1 MLSIKSIPAGDSA
14 GRIAAYYEGYQLGAE
29 DPDARQHDEPGGRW
43 IGKFAQQ
50 RGFAGDFVQRGQ
62 LSAAL
67 QGFDPQTG
75 EALSNNAGQEKHKPG
90 YDLTFS
96 SPKSVS
102 ILWAAAD
109 SDLQKRI
116 SAAQQ
121 AAVEKAIA
129 HAEAIGAFHQ
139 REGHGGAV
147 HIPHHAI
154 AVATFEHSSNRA
166 GEPHLHTHAVIPNIS
181 ENGKRIDFDTRHARE
196 IDAVYKIELAR
207 ALQEMGIALDRD
219 GPAFR
224 AAAVP
229 IELEKELS
237 TRKAQIDERAAEKGM
252 DSAAARDMH
261 QLATREQKADNPRAT
276 AFAMAREAAQR
287 AGFDPQAAIQPE
299 AVQRKAFDSREFLSE
314 TFAQA
319 STLSEPQLRA
329 RIIESAGLSGENAD
343 TALQRIDALRSTGDL
358 VQLAD
363 HQTGE
368 TRYTSREM
376 LDLERGI
383 ADTAGRMAAEQTH
396 GTDARALEKAIASRT
411 LSDDQKQALQHLAK
425 PDRIAVVQGV
435 AGAGKSYMLDAAR
448 ETWERSGYQ
457 VVGAA
462 LAGKAAEGLEKS
474 SGIKSETLH
483 KTLSQLDSGDMT
495 LSSKTV
501 VVVDEAGMVGSRQ
514 MSRLLEHADHAGA
527 KVVLVGDTRQLQP
540 IDAGGAMRAIQ
551 ERAGHAEL
559 NNIRRQQDPAQR
571 DMVAAWAKGDA
582 KQALERLENLG
593 AFQTHE
599 SADQARQAIAQAIVQ
614 DMQAGKTS
622 IALADTR
629 REVQQVNTLAREQAR
644 AAGIVRGEDAVF
656 QAERGERQFA
666 QGDRLIFLKNDK
678 QLGVKNGTTATVLQA
693 TENRLRVQLDD
704 KTRDG
709 KPQIVEFKQ
718 DRYSDVDHGYSFTV
732 HKSQG
737 VTIDRAHYQ
746 PGSMADLHSAYVA
759 CSRHRETVSIH
770 GTAEQL
776 EEFKRTSQ
784 REREKDVS
792 ADYKLTD
799 PPPSREPQQERQPG
813 QGAEREPQRI
823 EGERYTAPQV
833 QHEQPQ
839 RMQPLKEDRDMQ
851 LAKAA
856 LTTYELGHKIPCK
869 KQIDR
874 AIKRGEAHYTRDG
887 EGRLYL
893 QYKDKTFAPDL
904 YKRAKGRAAGREK
917 VVIVQEKLR
926 IMGFKTNIRTG
937 DSAVLIG
944 RQTLLDKVKS
954 RLTGKDYR
962 HWERAGALRSLVER
976 TRIALQNRADH
987 KAALR
992 DLQAVANRQPQQ
1004 AQQQREQA
1012 QQPQRKTLL
1021 EQVQERIEAT
1031 RSPRLSEAEMHKA
1044 VQAAREKAAEL
1055 QSSRDPYRVMDGRAL
1070 EGHAQ
1075 HIQHLLEQPTPA
1087 GMSRE
1092 GMLQWASSETKSMME
1107 TMQDIDRPRTIEVN
1121 IQPRDAGSDQ
1131 GFEMGM

>member
-43 IGKFAQQ
+43 IGKFAEQ
-50 RGFAGDFVQRGQ
+50 RGFAGEYVQRGQ

-67 QGFDPQTG
+67 QGYDPTTG
-75 EALSNNAGQEKHKPG
+75 EALSNNAGQDKHKPG

-96 SPKSVS
+96 APKSVS
-102 ILWAAAD
+102 VLWAAAD
-109 SDLQKRI
+109 SELQKRI

-121 AAVEKAIA
+121 AAVEKAIT
-129 HAEAIGAFHQ
+129 HAEIIGAFHQ
-139 REGHGGAV
+139 REGHAGAV

-181 ENGKRIDFDTRHARE
+181 ENGKRIDLDTRHVRE
-196 IDAVYKIELAR
+196 IDAVYKIEFAR
-207 ALQEMGIALDRD
+207 ELQNMGISLDRD

-224 AAAVP
+224 ATAVP
-229 IELEKELS
+229 AELEKELS

-299 AVQRKAFDSREFLSE
+299 AVQRKAFDSREFLSG

-329 RIIESAGLSGENAD
+329 RIIEGAGLSGENAD

-376 LDLERGI
+376 LDLEKNM
-383 ADTAGRMAAEQTH
+383 ADTAGRMAQEQTH
-396 GTDARALEKAIASRT
+396 STDTRALDQAINSRT

-448 ETWERSGYQ
+448 ETWEKSGYQ
-457 VVGAA
+457 VIGAA

-474 SGIKSETLH
+474 SGIKSDTLH
-483 KTLSQLDSGDMT
+483 KTLANLDSGDMT
-495 LSSKTV
+495 LSKKHV
-501 VVVDEAGMVGSRQ
+501 IVIDEAGMVGSRQ
-514 MSRLLEHADHAGA
+514 MARLLEHADRAGA

-599 SADQARQAIAQAIVQ
+599 SADKARQAIAQAIVQ

-622 IALADTR
+622 IALAGTR
-629 REVQQVNTLAREQAR
+629 REVQQVNQLARAEAR
-644 AAGIVRGEDAVF
+644 AAGLVRGEDAVF

-666 QGDRLIFLKNDK
+666 QGDRIIFLKNDK
-678 QLGVKNGTTATVLQA
+678 QLGVKNGTTGTVLQA
-693 TENRLRVQLDD
+693 TADRLKVQI
-704 KTRDG
+704 DG
-709 KPQIVEFKQ
+709 ADNKQQIVEFTK
-718 DRYSDVDHGYSFTV
+718 DRYDRVDHGYSFTV

-737 VTIDRAHYQ
+737 ITVDRAHYQ

-799 PPPSREPQQERQPG
+799 PLPPREPQQEHQPG

-833 QHEQPQ
+833 RPEQ
-839 RMQPLKEDRDMQ
+839 RMQPLKEDRDQ
-851 LAKAA
+851 ALARAA
-856 LTTYELGHKIPCK
+856 LETYERGHKIPNH

-874 AIKRGEAHYTRDG
+874 AIKRGEAHYMRDG

-893 QYKDKTFAPDL
+893 QYKGKTFAPDL
-904 YKRAKGRAAGREK
+904 YKRSNSREAGRER
-917 VVIVQEKLR
+917 VVIVQERLR
-926 IMGFKTNIRTG
+926 LLGFKTNIRTG
-937 DSAVLIG
+937 NSAVLIG
-944 RQTLLDKVKS
+944 RQSLLDKVKS
-954 RLTGKDYR
+954 RLTGKEHM

-1004 AQQQREQA
+1004 QQVQREQA

-1031 RSPRLSEAEMHKA
+1031 RAPRMSEAEMHKA
-1044 VQAAREKAAEL
+1044 VQQAREKAAEL
-1055 QSSRDPYRVMDGRAL
+1055 QSSRDPYKVMDGRAL

-1075 HIQHLLEQPTPA
+1075 HVAHLLEQPTPP

-1092 GMLQWASSETKSMME
+1092 GMLQWASTETKAMQE
-1107 TMQDIDRPRTIEVN
+1107 TMQEIDRPRGIEVN
-1121 IQPRDAGSDQ
+1121 IQPRDAGRGQ